1 MKRTLPTFLLFSL
14 LSSFAFGQTYVV
26 TGTVYD
32 QSRQPLPG
40 VNILLKGTS
49 KGTISDIDG
58 KYSLEVSSD
67 GVLVFS
73 FIGFITQEEKIQG
86 RSTIYVLLKEDKTE
100 LQAVEVVDIGYGTQQ
115 SRDLTTSIS
124 SVRATDLE
132 KTPVPSLDQALQ
144 GRMAGVQVFKNTGA
158 PGGAVSVRI
167 RGTASVF
174 AGQEPLYIVDGV
186 PINNSMT
193 GSTSPPGQN
202 TGGQTGNEVIN
213 GLAGIN
219 MDDIE
224 KIDVLKDAAA
234 ASIYGARAAN
244 GVVLITTKRG
254 RKGTPTLSLN
264 ILSGAQAMTNR
275 YELLNAQQYAAAVN
289 EGLIRLGGS
298 SATNFI
304 TETPYNTDWQDAIFQ
319 VAPMFSATAQIAG
332 GSDRIGYMV
341 SGGYFKQE
349 GIIINSE
356 FDRLSY
362 RTNLDYEASDRV
374 KVGSSLMFSLTNN
387 VRLRNNGGA
396 NVQDNFNGNSIFGPS
411 ILGTALVKNPNQP
424 IFRPDGPGFFQDSLT
439 AIANPV
445 ALAEQSDI
453 RSQGLRI
460 IASTF
465 LEYKISKRL
474 TFQTRVGLDMRDE
487 NETYYQEAAP
497 NSPTGA
503 SLVKRSFRERIFTTE
518 NFLTYSGASENSN
531 HSYNFLLGVSTQ
543 NSENEGFWV
552 GTADLASPDLR
563 EINGGSRLLPQYS
576 DGDFTWGMLS
586 FLSRAI
592 YDFKKKY
599 YITLTIRT
607 DGSSRFGPDR
617 QFGFFPGVS
626 GAWRVSQEN
635 FYSSNVLT
643 DFKIRGSFGLAGNDQ
658 IPPFE
663 WRARG
668 DNLAVRY
675 LGQIGVVP
683 ISIRNEGFSWETNI
697 STNIGFDLDFF
708 NGRVGLVL
716 DMYQRKTEGMLL
728 PVPLPRTT
736 GFFSATKNVGDM
748 VNRGLEF
755 MVTARVLQRGQF
767 AWNASYN
774 MAFNR
779 NEVLNLVSVSEI
791 TSGNFGFSHV
801 AREGLPI
808 GSIQLYQLED
818 TVDPETGRRRL
829 KDLNGNGVRDG
840 GDITIVGN
848 ALPLHTG
855 GFTNNFTYGRFDGS
869 VFFNWSYGNDLI
881 NNTRGFVQ
889 DVGKSTINAVGTNLS
904 TEALRRWTRP
914 GDVANFPGIDYSNS
928 DVVSPGSLPAGGV
941 PTDQNLEDGSFLRLR
956 AIQIGYNLPRD
967 KAERAKLSSVR
978 FNLTINNLLT
988 LTRYSGYD
996 PEVSHNFGTNIA
1008 PGIDSG
1014 TYPNNPKTIT
1024 FGVNIG
1030 L

>member
-1 MKRTLPTFLLFSL
+1 MKRTLPTSLLFFL

-58 KYSLEVSSD
+58 KYSLEVPAD
-67 GVLVFS
+67 GTLVFS
-73 FIGFITQEEKIQG
+73 FIGYVPQEEKIQS

-100 LQAVEVVDIGYGTQQ
+100 LEAVTVVDIGYGTQQ
-115 SRDLTTSIS
+115 SKDLTTAIS

-132 KTPVPSLDQALQ
+132 KTPVPSLDQAMQ

-167 RGTASVF
+167 RGTASIL

-186 PINNSMT
+186 PINNTAT
-193 GSTSPPGQN
+193 GSTSRPGEN
-202 TGGQTGNEVIN
+202 FGGQTGNEVIN

-254 RKGTPTLSLN
+254 KSGTPALNIN
-264 ILSGAQAMTNR
+264 ILSGAQAMTRR
-275 YELLNAQQYAAAVN
+275 YDLLNAQQYVAAVN
-289 EGLIRLGGS
+289 EGLIRAGGEG
-298 SATNFI
+298 TENII
-304 TETPYNTDWQDAIFQ
+304 TEVPFDTDWQDAIFQ
-319 VAPMFSATAQIAG
+319 IAPMFSATAQVSG
-332 GSDRIGYMV
+332 GNERIRYMM
-341 SGGYFKQE
+341 SGGYFNQQ
-349 GIIINSE
+349 GIIINSG
-356 FDRLSY
+356 FDRFSY
-362 RTNLDYEASDRV
+362 RTNLDYDVSDRV
-374 KVGSSLMFSLTNN
+374 KVGTSMMFSLSNN

-396 NVQDNFNGNSIFGPS
+396 NVQDAFNGNSVFGPS
-411 ILGTALVKNPNQP
+411 ILGSALVKNPNSP
-424 IFRPDGPGFFQDSLT
+424 IFTPDGRYFQDSLT
-439 AIANPV
+439 SIANPV
-445 ALAEQSDI
+445 ALARQGEI
-453 RSQGLRI
+453 KSQGLRMI
-460 IASTF
+460 GNMY
-465 LEYKISKRL
+465 LEYKLAK
-474 TFQTRVGLDMRDE
+474 GLSFRTSFGIDLRDE
-487 NETYYQEAAP
+487 NETYYQQPAP

-503 SLVKRSFRERIFTTE
+503 TLVKRSFRERI
-518 NFLTYSGASENSN
+518 LTSENVLKYDLQSENKN
-531 HSYNFLLGVSTQ
+531 HSYNFLLGMSTQ
-543 NSENEGFWV
+543 NSVADGFWV
-552 GTADLASPDLR
+552 GTADIAATTITVID
-563 EINGGSRLLPQYS
+563 GGSRLLPQYS
-576 DGDFTWGMLS
+576 DPDARWGMLS
-586 FLSRAI
+586 FFSRAI

-599 YITLTIRT
+599 YLTLTVRT

-617 QFGFFPGVS
+617 RFGFFPGVS

-635 FYSSNVLT
+635 FYKSDVVT
-643 DFKIRGSFGLAGNDQ
+643 DFKIRGSWGMAGNDQ
-658 IPPFE
+658 IGPFD

-668 DNLAVRY
+668 DVLAVKY
-675 LGQIGVVP
+675 LGQIGVAP
-683 ISIRNEGFSWETNI
+683 ISIVNEGYSWETNI
-697 STNIGFDLDFF
+697 SSNLGFDFDFL
-708 NGRVGLVL
+708 NGRFGLIVDL
-716 DMYQRKTEGMLL
+716 YQRKTEGMLL

-736 GFFSATKNVGDM
+736 GFASATKNVGDM

-755 MVTARVLQRGQF
+755 MVTAKLLQRGPF

-779 NEVLNLVSVSEI
+779 NEILNLVSVSEI

-801 AREGLPI
+801 AREGFPI
-808 GSIQLYQLED
+808 GAIQLYQLEE
-818 TVDPETGRRRL
+818 TVDPEKGTRRI
-829 KDLNGNGVRDG
+829 KDLNGNGARDG
-840 GDITIVGN
+840 GDLTVLAN
-848 ALPLHTG
+848 ALPIHTG

-869 VFFNWSYGNDLI
+869 LFFNWSYGNYLI

-904 TEALRRWTRP
+904 TEALGRWTKP
-914 GDVANFPGIDYSNS
+914 GDIASFPGIDYSNS

-956 AIQIGYNLPRD
+956 AVQIGYSVPRER
-967 KAERAKLSSVR
+967 AERAKLSSVR
-978 FNLTINNLLT
+978 FNLTINNLFT

-1014 TYPNNPKTIT
+1014 TYPNNPKIVTMGI
-1024 FGVNIG
+1024 NIG